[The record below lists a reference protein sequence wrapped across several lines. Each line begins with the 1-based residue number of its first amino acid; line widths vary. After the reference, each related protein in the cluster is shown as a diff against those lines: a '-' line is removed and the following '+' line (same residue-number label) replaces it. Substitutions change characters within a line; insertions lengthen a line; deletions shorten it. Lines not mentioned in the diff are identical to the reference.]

1 MKHVRHLA
9 LPAGQRRA
17 HDGQGPVRLQEA
29 RLWYLH
35 VNARLRSALAGAV
48 AQKAR
53 IYEPLGVPYL
63 PQLLRIYE
71 VFELRHSQ
79 CLIYTN
85 HWECRSSVS
94 TGAQP
99 RCVAAIPAGCRPG
112 DVALRIASKSPRVLG
127 PLLCAAESLPSRWH
141 TNSTLGDRGT
151 KQQNQLVSANR
162 PHAARLYRNQYVY
175 YIYIEIRVCPWL
187 GAA

>member
-1 MKHVRHLA
+1 MFHIYEAFEVPYLKCFIYMKHVRHLA

-63 PQLLRIYE
+63 NCFVYMKHLSYGTPNASYIRAIGSAVAQKVRIYE
-71 VFELRHSQ
+71 
-79 CLIYTN
+79 
-85 HWECRSSVS
+85 
-94 TGAQP
+94 
-99 RCVAAIPAGCRPG
+99 
-112 DVALRIASKSPRVLG
+112 ALGVP
-127 PLLCAAESLPSRWH
+127 
-141 TNSTLGDRGT
+141 
-151 KQQNQLVSANR
+151 
-162 PHAARLYRNQYVY
+162 
-175 YIYIEIRVCPWL
+175 
-187 GAA
+187 